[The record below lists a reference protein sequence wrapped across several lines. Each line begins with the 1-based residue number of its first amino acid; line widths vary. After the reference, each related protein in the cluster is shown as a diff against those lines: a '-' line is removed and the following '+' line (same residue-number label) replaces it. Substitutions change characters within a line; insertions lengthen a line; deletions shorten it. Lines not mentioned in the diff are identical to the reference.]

1 MKSFASATFLL
12 VVSLTGCRFDPPG
25 ACAADAG
32 CPSTQHCS
40 EGVCVPD
47 GRSALGE
54 RCAVERDCA
63 SFADCVE
70 DACVLRAGACT
81 APDQCETWEDCA
93 LHACVAAP
101 GRCGGDVDCFPWEV
115 CASTHVCAL
124 ASGHCGTAAEC
135 AAWQTCDAA
144 HVCATSPG
152 RCGSGSE
159 CRVWQTCSA
168 TWCESVPGMCGT
180 AADCSAWESCVSNAC
195 TLPAGRCG
203 GATDCADWQAC
214 DATHTCV
221 TAAGRCAAD
230 VECGAWQACASHT
243 CDAAPGSCDDA
254 SDCTAWE
261 SCGGDHVC
269 ALATGFCQG
278 SADCAAWQSCG
289 VLHQCV
295 PKPGLC
301 DSAGDCMGWET
312 CTAHACVVA
321 PGRCATGDDC
331 AAFETCGADHHCE
344 LPPGACGTQADC
356 EGWQVCTSNVC
367 ETAPGRCAA
376 DPECAVPTYCLDH
389 ACGKPAFSP
398 DEVLLLGSADNI
410 EQSLSWG
417 IVSRL
422 SEPQHPVFGFPAGW
436 NDQIALTS
444 AGEVVYSYSERR
456 GAWKMVP
463 DSARL
468 VGGLWQPPFAADA
481 NDVQVTTITCGTSGT
496 YRWLVQSSTN
506 TIVHTCN
513 ESTWYDAAGALRF
526 TAPASRRLLAWNA
539 ADAKLLRGVGS
550 AVYVL
555 DASGVETTVTGLPA
569 TAAPVA
575 WRSRSDAGWSLAVS
589 DSAAAEEQLWTVGP
603 AGAATKGGS
612 YPAVTGVES
621 VGAGHALDASEALYQ
636 FVQLGAYRAGVV
648 KRTVSP
654 PTSTIVYDEN
664 GGTFAYGSTP
674 PRWWTRVYN
683 SKLVQAP

>member
-12 VVSLTGCRFDPPG
+12 VVSLAGCRFDPPG

-32 CPSTQHCS
+32 CPPAQHCS
-40 EGVCVPD
+40 EGVCAPD
-47 GRSALGE
+47 GRSGLGE
-54 RCAVERDCA
+54 RCAVEGDCD
-63 SFADCVE
+63 SFADCV
-70 DACVLRAGACT
+70 DHTCVLGAGACI
-81 APDQCETWEDCA
+81 AAEQCETWESCVV
-93 LHACVAAP
+93 HACVATP
-101 GRCGGDVDCFPWEV
+101 GRCGGDVDCVPWEV

-124 ASGHCGTAAEC
+124 ASGHC
-135 AAWQTCDAA
+135 D
-144 HVCATSPG
+144 
-152 RCGSGSE
+152 
-159 CRVWQTCSA
+159 
-168 TWCESVPGMCGT
+168 
-180 AADCSAWESCVSNAC
+180 
-195 TLPAGRCG
+195 
-203 GATDCADWQAC
+203 GATDCADWQTC

-221 TAAGRCAAD
+221 TAAGRCTAD

-254 SDCTAWE
+254 GDCTAWE

-331 AAFETCGADHHCE
+331 AAFETCGAGHHCE

-539 ADAKLLRGVGS
+539 ADAKLLRGGGS
-550 AVYVL
+550 GRVAQPLRRRLVARGERLRGGRGAAL
-555 DASGVETTVTGLPA
+555 DRGARRRGDEGGIVSRGHRRRVRRGGPRARRFRGPLPVRPARRVPRRRREADRVSAHVDHRVRRERRHIRLRIHSAALVDAGVQLEARPGALSLAETT
-569 TAAPVA
+569 
-575 WRSRSDAGWSLAVS
+575 RSAERSARAR
-589 DSAAAEEQLWTVGP
+589 SADVP
-603 AGAATKGGS
+603 
-612 YPAVTGVES
+612 
-621 VGAGHALDASEALYQ
+621 
-636 FVQLGAYRAGVV
+636 
-648 KRTVSP
+648 
-654 PTSTIVYDEN
+654 
-664 GGTFAYGSTP
+664 
-674 PRWWTRVYN
+674 
-683 SKLVQAP
+683 